1 MIRSSRRSPTSNLNA
16 AATSLLVLFLLGSVG
31 CASLTNPRPS
41 DAEIRKAIMA
51 RGAWNPI
58 VGRLELQTV
67 EIEQI
72 GIFNSEKKYWPVK
85 AKVKTAKTGETAVLN
100 FPIFRDDYGQWAARP
115 AERL

>member
-1 MIRSSRRSPTSNLNA
+1 ML
-16 AATSLLVLFLLGSVG
+16 SLLGVMG
-31 CASLTNPRPS
+31 CASLSNPRPS

-58 VGRLELQTV
+58 VGRIELQAV

-100 FPIFRDDYGQWAARP
+100 FQIFRDDYGQWAARP
-115 AERL
+115 AERS

>member
-1 MIRSSRRSPTSNLNA
+1 
-16 AATSLLVLFLLGSVG
+16 
-31 CASLTNPRPS
+31 
-41 DAEIRKAIMA
+41 MA

-58 VGRLELQTV
+58 VGRLELRAV

-85 AKVKTAKTGETAVLN
+85 AKVQTAKTGETAILS
-100 FPIFRDDYGQWAARP
+100 FQIFRDDYGQWAARP